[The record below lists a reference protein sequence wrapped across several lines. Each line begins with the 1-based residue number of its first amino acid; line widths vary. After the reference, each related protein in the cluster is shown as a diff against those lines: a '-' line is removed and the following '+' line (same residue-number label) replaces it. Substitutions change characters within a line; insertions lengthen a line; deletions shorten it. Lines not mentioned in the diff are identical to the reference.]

1 MPQQNS
7 EECSGGNQKN
17 DLEWKMECQLQSFES
32 QVKAHL
38 DFVSVKVSQKT
49 GIPWYGMFS
58 FL

>member
-17 DLEWKMECQLQSFES
+17 DVEWKMECQLQSFES

-49 GIPWYGMFS
+49 GIP
-58 FL
+58 